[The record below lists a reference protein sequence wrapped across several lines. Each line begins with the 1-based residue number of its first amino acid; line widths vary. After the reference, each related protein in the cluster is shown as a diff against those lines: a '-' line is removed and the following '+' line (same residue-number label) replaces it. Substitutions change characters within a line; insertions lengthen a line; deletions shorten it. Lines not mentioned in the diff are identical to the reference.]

1 MENVQGTV
9 EVKKS
14 NGTGFKGFLANL
26 VDQVVSVAIAGILE
40 LVFDFVIKFMGYQVS
55 DKLGILLVM
64 YIVVSCLY
72 TPILENVGLGKNTI
86 GKKIFKL

>member
-1 MENVQGTV
+1 MENVQETV

-14 NGTGFKGFLANL
+14 NGTGFKGFIANL
-26 VDQVVSVAIAGILE
+26 VDQVIALAIAGILE
-40 LVFDFVIKFMGYQVS
+40 LVFDFVIKFMGYQVA

-64 YIVVSCLY
+64 YVIVSCLY
-72 TPILENVGLGKNTI
+72 TPIFENVGIGKNTI

>member
-1 MENVQGTV
+1 MENVQ
-9 EVKKS
+9 VKKS
-14 NGTGFKGFLANL
+14 NGTGFKGFIANL
-26 VDQVVSVAIAGILE
+26 VDQVVTLAIAGILE

-72 TPILENVGLGKNTI
+72 TPILENVGVGKNTI